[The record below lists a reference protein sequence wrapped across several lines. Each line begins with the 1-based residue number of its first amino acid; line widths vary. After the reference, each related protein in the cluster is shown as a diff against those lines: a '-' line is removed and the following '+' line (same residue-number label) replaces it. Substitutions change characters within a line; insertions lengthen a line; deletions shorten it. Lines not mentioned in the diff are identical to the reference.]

1 MRKETLKSLKES
13 RKKKIALVLFLIA
26 IAGLSAVYALLQT
39 KTSMA
44 ILTTPPPGIPGPYYV
59 TAEAKIQGTVAD
71 FVAIKTKMSGTYS
84 SDGTYVQWGTNPF
97 HRVYSDNTL
106 QEVYY
111 GLLNDVTNYFTSS
124 LANSLTNTFTNMKN
138 VGAIDPTSSL
148 GSIRYFGN
156 IPGTG
161 IIDSPGTGYVS
172 KYATPASP
180 VVKSTVNITLRLD
193 PPKAERMNITDLYPN
208 TFAWEG
214 SQVEL
219 KKYKIGVGLVF
230 TAYVSVTPSPDGS
243 NMRFTIYYNQATSIL
258 QSLHED
264 EYIHLSYKL
273 TAPNTAGEYT
283 LPSATMTY
291 GIPPSPP

>member
-1 MRKETLKSLKES
+1 MKKETLKSLKES
-13 RKKKIALVLFLIA
+13 RQKKIALALFLIA

-124 LANSLTNTFTNMKN
+124 LANSLTNTFNNMKN

-148 GSIRYFGN
+148 GSIRHFGN
-156 IPGTG
+156 IPGTD
-161 IIDSPGTGYVS
+161 IIDSPGTGFVS
-172 KYATPASP
+172 KHATPASP
-180 VVKSTVNITLRLD
+180 VAKSTVNITLRPD

-208 TFAWEG
+208 SFTWEG
-214 SQVEL
+214 SQVIL
-219 KKYKIGVGLVF
+219 KKYKIGIGLVA
-230 TAYVSVTPSPDGS
+230 TAYVTATPAPDGS
-243 NMRFTIYYNQATSIL
+243 NMRFSIYYNQATSIL
-258 QSLHED
+258 QTLHED

-291 GIPPSPP
+291 AIPPSPP

>member
-1 MRKETLKSLKES
+1 MKKESLKSLKES
-13 RKKKIALVLFLIA
+13 RKKKIALALFLIA
-26 IAGLSAVYALLQT
+26 IAGLSATYALLQT

-97 HRVYSDNTL
+97 YRVYSDNTL

-111 GLLNDVTNYFTSS
+111 GLLNDVTNHKTSNLPTSLVNKFTE
-124 LANSLTNTFTNMKN
+124 MKN

-148 GSIRYFGN
+148 GPIRYFGN
-156 IPGTG
+156 IPGTDV
-161 IIDSPGTGYVS
+161 IESPGTGLVI

-180 VVKSTVNITLRLD
+180 VMRSTVNITLRLD
-193 PPKAERMNITDLYPN
+193 PPKAERINITDLYPN
-208 TFAWEG
+208 TFTWEG
-214 SQVEL
+214 SQVILEKL
-219 KKYKIGVGLVF
+219 KIGVGSVA
-230 TAYVSVTPSPDGS
+230 TAYVSATPTPDGS
-243 NMRFTIYYNQATSIL
+243 NMKFTIYYNQATSIL

-264 EYIHLSYKL
+264 EYVYVTYKL
-273 TAPNTAGEYT
+273 IAPNTAGEYT

-291 GIPPSPP
+291 AIPPSPP